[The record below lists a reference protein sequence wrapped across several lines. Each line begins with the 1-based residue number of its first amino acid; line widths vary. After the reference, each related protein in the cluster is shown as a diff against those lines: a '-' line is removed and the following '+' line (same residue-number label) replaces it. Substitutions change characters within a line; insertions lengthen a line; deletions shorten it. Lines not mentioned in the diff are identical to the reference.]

1 MMGLQSITEL
11 SSYSSFSDI
20 LVFVCFVSVFV
31 LPLVF
36 VIVFVFSI
44 YTMTSM
50 TFSQSFL
57 WHLRIPLMST
67 ALEDNMHQNLES
79 TDQW

>member
-31 LPLVF
+31 FPLVF

-57 WHLRIPLMST
+57 WHLRIPQMST
-67 ALEDNMHQNLES
+67 VLENNVHQSLHS
-79 TDQW
+79 TDQ